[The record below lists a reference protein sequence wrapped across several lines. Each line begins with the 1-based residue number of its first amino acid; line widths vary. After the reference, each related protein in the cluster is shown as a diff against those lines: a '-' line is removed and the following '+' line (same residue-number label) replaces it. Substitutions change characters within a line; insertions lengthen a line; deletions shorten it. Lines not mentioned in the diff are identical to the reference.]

1 MIITYIWK
9 MNDTILIK
17 EENARITKR
26 IEEVL
31 AEFQEIEFAYLFG
44 SFLKKDIFNDVDL
57 AFYVSIDFNPYN
69 EMKYSLKVGR
79 LIEKK
84 IEPRYEFDTKILN
97 HAPILFQYEIIRTGK
112 VIFSRNETKRIRY
125 EAMVLSNYLDYK
137 ETSDWFDRK
146 FLAIRCD

>member
-1 MIITYIWK
+1 

-17 EENARITKR
+17 EQNARIAKG

-44 SFLKKDIFNDVDL
+44 SFLNKDIFNDIDL
-57 AFYVSIDFNPYN
+57 AFYVSIDFNQYN
-69 EMKYSLKVGR
+69 SMKYSLKVGR

-84 IEPRYEFDTKILN
+84 IKPRYEFDTKILN

-112 VIFSRNETKRIRY
+112 VIFSRNKTKRIRY

-137 ETSDWFDRK
+137 ETSDWFDKK

>member
-1 MIITYIWK
+1 

-17 EENARITKR
+17 EQNARIIKR

-31 AEFQEIEFAYLFG
+31 SEFQEIEFAYLFG

-57 AFYVSIDFNPYN
+57 AFYISIDFNPYN
-69 EMKYSLKVGR
+69 KMKYSLKVGR

-97 HAPILFQYEIIRTGK
+97 HAPILFQYEIIKTGK

-137 ETSDWFDRK
+137 ETSDWFDKK